1 MKKILLSAVF
11 AFIFLLCG
19 NSRLYGSDTALGS
32 LPDNTNT
39 AVNLQKEKGEA
50 EQKAEQK
57 TVTLLDSLDKQLFK
71 EIAENVNKEVN
82 KTIKGLS
89 YSLYAISILLFAL
102 LVIIVVKLMRSQD
115 AGDTDKIIS
124 KLEELRQALLSN
136 KPDASNK
143 TFDNEKV
150 LISIENIN
158 TLLSLILKAINK
170 LQPEKPD
177 AQPGVST
184 VSVEISRNNENEDK
198 QHKTVNKLYVENT
211 NDNGIFL
218 RPKESPD
225 ENTLYELAINKNGDE
240 ASFVIYDN
248 PTLKQI
254 ITNYKGDNISKECET
269 ESETG
274 RYTNYRIAREGSAI
288 LNESGLWE
296 LKDMAKIIFF

>member
-1 MKKILLSAVF
+1 
-11 AFIFLLCG
+11 
-19 NSRLYGSDTALGS
+19 

-71 EIAENVNKEVN
+71 EIAEDVNKEVN

-89 YSLYAISILLFAL
+89 YSLYAIFAL

-115 AGDTDKIIS
+115 AGDTKKCQEDEIIS
-124 KLEELRQALLSN
+124 KLEEPRQALLSN
-136 KPDASNK
+136 KPDVSNEIL
-143 TFDNEKV
+143 DNLKG
-150 LISIENIN
+150 LMTSIEKIN
-158 TLLSLILKAINK
+158 PPLSQILEAINK

-177 AQPGVST
+177 AQSGVST

-218 RPKESPD
+218 RKKETPY
-225 ENTLYELAINKNGDE
+225 ENTLYELTISENGKE
-240 ASFVIYDN
+240 ASFTIHDD
-248 PTLKQI
+248 PILKEKI
-254 ITNYKGDNISKECET
+254 INGKGDNISKECDIEI
-269 ESETG
+269 E
-274 RYTNYRIAREGSAI
+274 RDKYTDYMVDRVGSAE
-288 LNESGLWE
+288 LNENGLWK
-296 LKDMAKIIFF
+296 LKDKAKIIFD